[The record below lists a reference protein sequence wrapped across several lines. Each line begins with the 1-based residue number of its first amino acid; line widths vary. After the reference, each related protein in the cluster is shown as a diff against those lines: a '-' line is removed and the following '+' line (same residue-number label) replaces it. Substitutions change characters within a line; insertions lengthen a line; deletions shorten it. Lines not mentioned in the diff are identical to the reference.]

1 MKNFIKGYLEIPENL
16 LNRQRWVKKTLL
28 NVPEGSR
35 ILDAG
40 AGEQQYKQY
49 CSHLNYVSQDFNEYD
64 GHGDSVGL
72 QTGVWDVSEIDI
84 VSDILEIPEKDGSFD
99 TIICTEVFEHIPDPT
114 GALVEFNR
122 LLRPGGVLILT
133 APFASLTHFAPYHF
147 ATGFSKYWYEHH
159 FPKAGFG
166 ITELTPNGDYP
177 ALLAQE
183 LLRMTSYFGKA
194 PLLIKIFAAFILRYI
209 KRRKHQ
215 NSNADIGCFGFHV
228 IAQKK

>member
-159 FPKAGFG
+159 FPKAGF
-166 ITELTPNGDYP
+166 
-177 ALLAQE
+177 A
-183 LLRMTSYFGKA
+183 
-194 PLLIKIFAAFILRYI
+194 IF
-209 KRRKHQ
+209 
-215 NSNADIGCFGFHV
+215 
-228 IAQKK
+228 KK